1 MILKNVLLK
10 KDYLNNNCKLI
21 NSEEFTGLVV
31 EEAKK
36 AITEKLVKMG
46 CGKRKNNYHI
56 REWIFARQ
64 RFWGE
69 PIPIVHLENGKDVVL
84 KDSELPLTLPMMDDY
99 KGKMARHH

>member
-46 CGKRKNNYHI
+46 CGKEK
-56 REWIFARQ
+56 
-64 RFWGE
+64 
-69 PIPIVHLENGKDVVL
+69 
-84 KDSELPLTLPMMDDY
+84 
-99 KGKMARHH
+99 